1 VVDIANAEEQN
12 IAYRSCSEDLIDAF
26 GYRAAERVILVVGHH
41 VDQSPLGWM
50 NELSLDRFK
59 RVRLHSFKI
68 VGAAH

>member
-1 VVDIANAEEQN
+1 
-12 IAYRSCSEDLIDAF
+12 
-26 GYRAAERVILVVGHH
+26 
-41 VDQSPLGWM
+41 M